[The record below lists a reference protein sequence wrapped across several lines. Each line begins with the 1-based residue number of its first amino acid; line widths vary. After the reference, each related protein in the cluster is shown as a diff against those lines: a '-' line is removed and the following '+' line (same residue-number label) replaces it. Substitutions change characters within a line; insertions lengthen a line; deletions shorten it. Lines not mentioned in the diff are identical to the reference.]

1 MLMKGQATVE
11 YLLVFSIGLALI
23 AFAIGALSIIK
34 NTENRLASLEQAEI
48 AVASLK
54 SAGDEV
60 CALGDGNSRVVE
72 LGWEV
77 ELECS
82 GNAVKAHAGNQSAVG
97 GLEHCDVS
105 CYGSGEKFE
114 VSNSYGRIEIEE
126 SAP

>member
-11 YLLVFSIGLALI
+11 YLLVFSMGLALI
-23 AFAIGALSIIK
+23 AFAVGALGTIRDAES
-34 NTENRLASLEQAEI
+34 RMSGLEQAEI
-48 AVASLK
+48 AAASLK
-54 SAGDEV
+54 SAGDEA

-72 LGWEV
+72 LSWAV

-82 GNAVKAHAGNQSAVG
+82 GNVIKAYIGNQSAIT

-105 CYGSGEKFE
+105 CSGSGDRFG
-114 VSNSYGRIEIEE
+114 VSNSYGIIEIGE